1 MTDIMLQASNSLA
14 DLAARIRQ
22 EHRAASDKMSEALLH
37 AMAAGDLLIEA
48 KALVRHGQWLPWLKD
63 HVDISART
71 AQIYMRAAKN
81 RAEIEP
87 SKAQSTADL
96 SLGEAVALLALSSD
110 VRKLLAFVKEC
121 EGLDGEELV
130 QACLDANVGVVTTP
144 GYNPF
149 AGRSDDE
156 GREWLL
162 MVLFLARRGGS
173 VDRAWQSVE
182 WLLQRPFQNVAEYL
196 GDEGVKFRARC
207 GMRPFAVGLQADW
220 SVFLAKHQSLT
231 EAEIEAELEAA
242 QNAPPQRRSR
252 RKTAR
257 P

>member
-1 MTDIMLQASNSLA
+1 
-14 DLAARIRQ
+14 
-22 EHRAASDKMSEALLH
+22 
-37 AMAAGDLLIEA
+37 MAAGELLIEA

-63 HVDISART
+63 HVEISERT

-81 RAEIEP
+81 RAEIEA

-156 GREWLL
+156 RREWLL
-162 MVLFLARRGGS
+162 MALFLARRGGS